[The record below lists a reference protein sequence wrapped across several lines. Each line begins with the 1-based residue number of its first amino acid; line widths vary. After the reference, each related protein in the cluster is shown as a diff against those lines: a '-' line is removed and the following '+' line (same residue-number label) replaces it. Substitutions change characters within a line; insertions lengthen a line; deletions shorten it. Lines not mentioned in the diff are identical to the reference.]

1 MIPRRLHF
9 FLALLLTLTLV
20 ACLDSGD
27 ESQAPA
33 AVSTATVDAGA
44 PAVALLPTPTIAQPP
59 PAAAT
64 LEATTPTSQ
73 ATKPRLTD
81 LITEKVATE
90 TPTPTATATATA
102 TPDAAQTQQFSWSGG
117 YSYWPPSGYETQTN
131 GGQTLFSGPEGSM
144 ALAGGPEQNSA
155 RPPEQA
161 MAEALG
167 AINGS
172 MGAALTTGAPFPVTV
187 GGVPGIGADLS
198 GTTPRGAMLG
208 RLVMVRPNAGQL
220 FYAFGLSPAPLWSAR
235 DADRFQRL
243 LRDVGFFPLGSQFGC
258 PRSLDPTYGFSPD
271 NPIRIG
277 GGAAAPQREA
287 AYLGAL
293 RAANGQVV
301 PFQPAGSQQHG
312 DRTLNVYTIPG
323 AEGGAGVLYF
333 DPSVYES
340 LFAPV
345 GFACV
350 GAIPVGAP

>member
-1 MIPRRLHF
+1 
-9 FLALLLTLTLV
+9 V
-20 ACLDSGD
+20 ATD
-27 ESQAPA
+27 
-33 AVSTATVDAGA
+33 T
-44 PAVALLPTPTIAQPP
+44 PTPT
-59 PAAAT
+59 
-64 LEATTPTSQ
+64 S
-73 ATKPRLTD
+73 
-81 LITEKVATE
+81 
-90 TPTPTATATATA
+90 TPTATATAT
-102 TPDAAQTQQFSWSGG
+102 PEQTQQFSWSGG
-117 YSYWPPSGYETQTN
+117 YSYWPPAGYETQTN
-131 GGQTLFSGPEGSM
+131 GGQTLFTGPEGVM
-144 ALAGGPEQNSA
+144 ALAGGPEQNSS

-172 MGAALTTGAPFPVTV
+172 MGASLTTGAPFPVSV
-187 GGVPGIGADLS
+187 SGVPGIGADLS
-198 GTTPRGAMLG
+198 GTTPQGAMLG
-208 RLVMVRPNAGQL
+208 RLVAVRPNDGQL
-220 FYAFGLSPAPLWSAR
+220 FYAFGLSPAQLWSAR
-235 DADRFQRL
+235 DAARFDRL

-277 GGAAAPQREA
+277 GGDAAPQREA

-312 DRTLNVYTIPG
+312 ERTLNVYTIPG
-323 AEGGAGVLYF
+323 AEAGASGLYF
-333 DPSVYES
+333 DPGSYEP

>member
-1 MIPRRLHF
+1 MTLRRSLLLIVLL
-9 FLALLLTLTLV
+9 LALTLA
-20 ACLDSGD
+20 ACRGSGD
-27 ESQAPA
+27 ETEATITEP
-33 AVSTATVDAGA
+33 TAEMTA
-44 PAVALLPTPTIAQPP
+44 ALLPTPTMAQAP
-59 PAAAT
+59 PATAT
-64 LEATTPTSQ
+64 IAATTPALQ
-73 ATKPRLTD
+73 ATKPSAND
-81 LITEKVATE
+81 IAAEVATA
-90 TPTPTATATATA
+90 TPTPTATATAT
-102 TPDAAQTQQFSWSGG
+102 PAAEQTQQFSWSGG
-117 YSYWPPSGYETQTN
+117 YSYWPPLGYETQTN
-131 GGQTLFSGPEGSM
+131 GGQTLFTGPEGVM
-144 ALAGGPEQNSA
+144 ALAGGPEQNSS

-172 MGAALTTGAPFPVTV
+172 TGASLTTGAPFPVTV

-198 GTTPRGAMLG
+198 GATPQGAMLG
-208 RLVMVRPNAGQL
+208 RLVTVRPNDGQL
-220 FYAFGLSPAPLWSAR
+220 FYAFGLSPAQLWSAR
-235 DADRFQRL
+235 DAARFQRL
-243 LRDVGFFPLGSQFGC
+243 LGDVGFFPLGSQFGC

-277 GGAAAPQREA
+277 GGDAAPQREA

-323 AEGGAGVLYF
+323 AEAGAGVLYF
-333 DPSVYES
+333 DPSVYEP

-345 GFACV
+345 GFGCV